1 MAYLIKMNENVAN
14 ERDERV
20 ESAVV
25 NAQLSDV
32 RGSGSAS
39 SVSVNVRVK

>member
-1 MAYLIKMNENVAN
+1 MNENVAN
-14 ERDERV
+14 ERV

-25 NAQLSDV
+25 NAQMNDV
-32 RGSGSAS
+32 NGSVSAS